1 MNNFNYQKSKGFAL
15 TQTILAI
22 ALGSAV
28 VGGVAYHYHGVHY
41 QEGLVSD
48 ANTIVQNSEKSFDAP
63 RKKTWSFT
71 GETFN
76 QGQAFNGTATIDASA
91 KVCTALKAQLSPM
104 GSVNCDTSGQ
114 LTFTSSKVKP
124 ALLAGVSE
132 DVPAL
137 PSSTPA
143 PVSAPNAV
151 NLNGTAVTVGSSF
164 ASNDVANP
172 PITVSTFSSV
182 ATLGNASKPVG
193 GGNNGTVSSAGS
205 LSPAVVPSPTVGS
218 VGTAVINPPP
228 PPVVYSSN
236 QSCGEFDNNI
246 DAGQGYS
253 PDAGFPKITSPSANS
268 LNCVRSSMFL
278 YANEPNDPFQYGPS
292 YTVYNIPSGSTI
304 AWNSPACAP
313 TIVPVAGNNLSICV
327 PVKTTITSA
336 AMNAGAENVTSSAS
350 AVLTYP
356 DGSSVTY
363 TFAGN
368 YTLHGPGYSAL
379 PMPVVPSVLSS
390 MWGVNVVVSQEANV
404 DHYEMGITCG
414 VSPPQS
420 QFDAT
425 VQSVP
430 AAGLTSATNT
440 SNLPGLTTGYYF
452 VPVGVPY
459 TVIEATTS
467 PQVGAMTAALPQSL
481 CNMNNGFGGVY
492 IPQVQV
498 RACNASNQCSAWS
511 PQFGQFCG
519 FNRC

>member
-1 MNNFNYQKSKGFAL
+1 MNHLNYSKAKGFAL
-15 TQTILAI
+15 TQTVLAI

-28 VGGVAYHYHGVHY
+28 IGGVAYHYQSVHY
-41 QEGLVSD
+41 KSGLVAD
-48 ANTIVQNSEKSFDAP
+48 ANTIVVNSEKSFDAP
-63 RKKTWSFT
+63 IKKTWKFT

-76 QGQAFNGTATIDASA
+76 EGQAFNGTATVDASA
-91 KVCTALKAQLSPM
+91 KVCNGLKAQLASL
-104 GSVNCDTSGQ
+104 GSVACDSSGQ
-114 LTFTSSKVKP
+114 LSFTSSKIKP
-124 ALLAGVSE
+124 ALVAGVSE
-132 DVPAL
+132 DVPSL
-137 PSSTPA
+137 PSSIPA
-143 PVSAPNAV
+143 PVQTPNAV
-151 NLNGTAVTVGSSF
+151 NLDGTAVTVGSSF
-164 ASNDVANP
+164 ASNDVSNP

-182 ATLGNASKPVG
+182 ATAGNASKAVNN
-193 GGNNGTVSSAGS
+193 GNDGTVSSGS
-205 LSPAVVPSPTVGS
+205 SLNPAVVPSPAVGS
-218 VGTAVINPPP
+218 VGTAVVT
-228 PPVVYSSN
+228 PVVYSSN
-236 QSCGEFDNNI
+236 FSCGEFDNNVN
-246 DAGQGYS
+246 AGQGYT
-253 PDAGFPKITSPSANS
+253 PDAGFPKITSPSPNS
-268 LNCVRSSMFL
+268 LNCIRSSMFL
-278 YANEPNDPFQYGPS
+278 YANEPSIPFQYGPA
-292 YTVYNIPSGSTI
+292 YTVYNIPDGSTI
-304 AWNSPACAP
+304 AWNSPACP
-313 TIVPVAGNNLSICV
+313 PNIVALAGNNVSVCLPAKI
-327 PVKTTITSA
+327 TITSA
-336 AMNAGAENVTSSAS
+336 AMNAGAQNIQSSAS

-425 VQSVP
+425 VQNVP

-440 SNLPGLTTGYYF
+440 SNLPGLSTGYYF

-481 CNMNNGFGGVY
+481 CNMNNGFGGVF